1 MKPSLNALQICNQ
14 SKGGTVKAALGDFI
28 VPRENLQVSVHHTN
42 DQGDISGQSTLTSS
56 AHKQAGSPSQIK
68 RPLMTAP

>member
-1 MKPSLNALQICNQ
+1 MKPALNALQIRNQ

-28 VPRENLQVSVHHTN
+28 VPRENLQVLVHHTN

-56 AHKQAGSPSQIK
+56 AHEQAGSPL
-68 RPLMTAP
+68 RLRGL